1 MVAYCIVN
9 RNYRIEYLK
18 GRKKREKS
26 KYNHLCWIF
35 YWTLLKKNA
44 FKEKKQ
50 KTPDNFRLY
59 IHNIEYIE
67 D

>member
-18 GRKKREKS
+18 GRKKREKL

-35 YWTLLKKNA
+35 YWTLLKKMPS
-44 FKEKKQ
+44 KKK
-50 KTPDNFRLY
+50 KTKNT
-59 IHNIEYIE
+59 
-67 D
+67 

>member
-1 MVAYCIVN
+1 MIAYCIVN

-44 FKEKKQ
+44 FKEKKN
-50 KTPDNFRLY
+50 KKHLTILDCIYTIL
-59 IHNIEYIE
+59 NI
-67 D
+67 